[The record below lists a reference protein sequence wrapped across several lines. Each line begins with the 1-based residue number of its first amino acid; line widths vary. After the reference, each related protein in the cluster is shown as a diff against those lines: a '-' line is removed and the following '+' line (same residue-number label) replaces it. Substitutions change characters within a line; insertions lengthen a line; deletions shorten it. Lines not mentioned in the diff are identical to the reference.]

1 MLYDEQTKMNRS
13 CLALLI
19 AVRCQNKQA
28 VTQLLRRLY
37 HDFEEQQI
45 KPVLNRTIYL
55 MTAKER
61 DWMKELY

>member
-1 MLYDEQTKMNRS
+1 MMLNEQTRMNRS

-19 AVRCQNKQA
+19 AVRCQNQQA
-28 VTQLLRRLY
+28 VTQLLRQLY
-37 HDFEEQQI
+37 HDFEEQQL